1 MKCYVKSGSTF
12 QTIAQRDTDDYSL
25 VLDSMGGEKSSLTI
39 LSEDAPSFLFG
50 NWLILNGDVYRIGG
64 ASPKSGKTK
73 LSLLPVDALFDR
85 VLAYE
90 ESNAST
96 IGAYIAGIIT
106 REWINQND
114 SVYATPYISVTS
126 TDTTPFE
133 APLTEEDGTF
143 NFLDYIREMRQ
154 LYNVVIHA
162 SFSSNT
168 LALTISKDPVVV
180 HPLVLNDGHTQLIS
194 SDFKASALAKVTV
207 FQQVDTGQTGQD
219 GEPIYETQVSDWYLG
234 ADGTVSDTEPLERAS
249 GEWGSVSIGE
259 GDDPGEAAAEEFAGN
274 ETSRKIELYS
284 DVEMAVGDT
293 GRIRINGEVVEATV
307 TGIYR
312 RRGEIRTRYK
322 LGSLITTMTEKVDAL
337 SGGTKIV
344 KVSSG
349 GGTTYPA
356 WTGGNY

>member
-25 VLDSMGGEKSSLTI
+25 VIDSMSGEKSTLTI

-50 NWLILNGDVYRIGG
+50 NWLLLNGEVFRIGG

-73 LSLLPVDALFDR
+73 LNLLPVDTLFDR
-85 VLAYE
+85 VLVYE
-90 ESNAST
+90 ESNAAT
-96 IGAYIAGIIT
+96 IGAYIAGIISG
-106 REWINQND
+106 EWVNQSD
-114 SVYATPYISVTS
+114 AVYATPYITVTS
-126 TDTTPFE
+126 TDTTPFQ
-133 APLTEEDGTF
+133 APVTEDDGTF

-154 LYNVVIHA
+154 LHNVVIHA
-162 SFSSNT
+162 SFSGNT
-168 LALTISKDPVVV
+168 LSLTISKDPVIV

-219 GEPIYETQVSDWYLG
+219 GEPIYETQVSYWYL
-234 ADGTVSDTEPLERAS
+234 ATDGTVSDTEPLERAS

-259 GDDPGEAAAEEFAGN
+259 DDDPGEAAAEEFSGN

-284 DVEMAVGDT
+284 DVSMAVGDK
-293 GRIRINGEVVEATV
+293 GRIRINGEIVEATV

-312 RRGEIRTRYK
+312 KRGEIRTRYK
-322 LGSLITTMTEKVDAL
+322 LGDLITTMTEKVDSL
-337 SGGTKIV
+337 SGTKTVVV
-344 KVSSG
+344 K
-349 GGTTYPA
+349 GGTTYPT
-356 WTGGNY
+356 WIPGSY

>member
-25 VLDSMGGEKSSLTI
+25 VLDSLGGEKSSLTI
-39 LSEDAPSFLFG
+39 LSEDAPSFLFA
-50 NWLILNGDVYRIGG
+50 NWLLINGEVYRING

-73 LSLLPVDALFDR
+73 LTLLPVDTLFDR
-85 VLAYE
+85 VLAY
-90 ESNAST
+90 SGSSST
-96 IGAYIAGIIT
+96 VGSFIAGLIT
-106 REWINQND
+106 SEWINQSD
-114 SVYATPYISVTS
+114 SVYATPYITVTS
-126 TDTTPFE
+126 TDTTPFV
-133 APLTEEDGTF
+133 APITEDDGTF

-162 SFSSNT
+162 SFSGNT
-168 LALTISKDPVVV
+168 LTMTISKDPVVV
-180 HPLVLNDGHTQLIS
+180 HPLVVNDGHTQLIS
-194 SDFKASALAKVTV
+194 SDFKSSALAKVTV

-219 GEPIYETQVSDWYLG
+219 GEPIYETQVSDWYLA

-284 DVEMAVGDT
+284 DVSMAVGDK
-293 GRIRINGEVVEATV
+293 GRIRINGEIVDATV

-312 RRGEIRTRYK
+312 KRGEIRTRYK
-322 LGSLITTMTEKVDAL
+322 LGDLITTMTEKVDAL
-337 SGGTKIV
+337 SGGTKTVV
-344 KVSSG
+344 KG
-349 GGTTYPA
+349 GGGSTLPA
-356 WTGGNY
+356 WTPGSY